1 MEIPDGSRHFQEVQ
15 YRVSKKH
22 PDDPAVPVSIPF
34 SAELTLILI
43 YFFFTEVQMEFF

>member
-15 YRVSKKH
+15 YRVSKQH

-43 YFFFTEVQMEFF
+43 YFFFY